1 VGGGPGGGQ
10 QLDCKKIKLIIK
22 ETLAG
27 QAIGKLYRLNPLYKM
42 SQVKINISLKIPVM
56 TKGLSFSCRSLR
68 HQKKKKKKHFPHRK
82 VKPFQ
87 KYNRC
92 RVFCCWFFL
101 CFLI

>member
-1 VGGGPGGGQ
+1 MGGGPGGGQ

-68 HQKKKKKKHFPHRK
+68 HQKKKKKKTLPT
-82 VKPFQ
+82 Q
-87 KYNRC
+87 KSKT
-92 RVFCCWFFL
+92 FSE
-101 CFLI
+101 IQQM